1 MKDEFMQ
8 IMLKHESEKKQKA
21 QKKQRVADK
30 YSAEAYKRG
39 YKNHNYGKGGTANEA
54 SYRRISQNRAC

>member
-39 YKNHNYGKGGTANEA
+39 YKK
-54 SYRRISQNRAC
+54 SQLWKRRNG